1 MFANFLQPAFI
12 ECVEVG
18 KFPSCLRQA
27 DITPVFKKGSRNS
40 EDNYRP
46 VSILP
51 NVSKILEKPFFKQMS
66 DFFNKIVFVSMWF

>member
-1 MFANFLQPAFI
+1 MFANFLQLAFI

-27 DITPVFKKGSRNS
+27 GITPVFKKGSRNS

>member
-12 ECVEVG
+12 ECVEAG

-66 DFFNKIVFVSMWF
+66 DFFNKNVFVSMWF